1 MVDIAS
7 VPTFPVVD
15 EWSPGVHMLQ
25 NGWRPT
31 GGPVNPGA
39 DEGLLNLPLQELAN
53 RTVNLK
59 TRVDKLV
66 TTAGSL
72 VTVGPGGN
80 YATIN
85 AALAALSQMRPAYV
99 PGGFNTELRLLNGY
113 TMAEQVLVN
122 AVNLGWISITS
133 EAVQVPIDRAYL
145 TTNFAGAY
153 PAFGASYGGF
163 LPAIATQ
170 FLMMST
176 GASAGRHGLFL
187 YSGGGARVEAN
198 GCGVRSAGGC
208 GMLLQTGSICD
219 ANGSD
224 FRGAGDHGAQ
234 VMGGSRLAVEGGNLS
249 GAAQACLMVT
259 NGSNAHALG
268 TNCSGGGAQG
278 VQATRGGIVN
288 ARGANARRGASD
300 AATDISVLEGGIIVA
315 VGGTG
320 GTSQAVQTPTANG
333 IIFK

>member
-1 MVDIAS
+1 MVDVAS
-7 VPTFPVVD
+7 APTFPEVD

-39 DEGLLNLPLQELAN
+39 DQGLLNWPLQELVN
-53 RTVNLK
+53 RSLNLK
-59 TRVDKLV
+59 TRVDRLV
-66 TTAGSL
+66 TKAGAL

-80 YATIN
+80 YTTIN
-85 AALAALSQMRPAYV
+85 DALSALSEMRPAYV
-99 PGGFNTELRLLNGY
+99 PGGFITELRLLNGF

-133 EAVQVPIDRAYL
+133 EAVQVPIDRSRL
-145 TTNFAGAY
+145 ITSFNGAF

-176 GASAGRHGLFL
+176 GASAGRHGIYLH
-187 YSGGGARVEAN
+187 SGGGARVESN

-208 GMLLQTGSICD
+208 GILLQTGSTCD
-219 ANGSD
+219 ANGAD
-224 FRGAGDHGAQ
+224 FRGAGEHGAH
-234 VMGGSRLAVEGGNLS
+234 VMGGSRFAIESGNISGATLS
-249 GAAQACLMVT
+249 GLTVT
-259 NGSNAHALG
+259 NGSSAHALNA
-268 TNCSGGGAQG
+268 NCSAAG
-278 VQATRGGIVN
+278 VNGLQATRGGVVN

-300 AATDISVLEGGIIVA
+300 ATSDFGAFEGGILVA

-320 GTSQAVQTPTANG
+320 GTSQAVNTPTANG